1 MSDVLLE
8 FSAESFAEAAG
19 APFAAGTA
27 AGPVSLRLLDVVDS
41 STARVEQF
49 SLVFSGPT
57 AAPLGQ
63 GTRRVEHPRLGA
75 FPLFVVPVGTDGD
88 VTLYQ
93 AVFNRHR
100 PGPSGLLVA
109 S

>member
-1 MSDVLLE
+1 MSHVLAEL
-8 FSAESFAEAAG
+8 SAQAFADAAG
-19 APFAAGTA
+19 APFAFGTP
-27 AGPVSLRLLDVVDS
+27 AGPVPLRLLDVVDS
-41 STARVEQF
+41 STTRVEQF

-63 GTRRVEHPRLGA
+63 GSRRVEHPQLGS
-75 FPLFVVPVGTDGD
+75 FPLFVVPVGSDGD